1 MESIYIIWGI
11 LGLLFIIGSVVEA
24 NAHKKAE
31 IQLDLI
37 DRETLGKKYYEELW
51 GRGSW
56 KNGK

>member
-1 MESIYIIWGI
+1 METIYIIWGI

-37 DRETLGKKYYEELW
+37 DRETLGKKIL
-51 GRGSW
+51 
-56 KNGK
+56 